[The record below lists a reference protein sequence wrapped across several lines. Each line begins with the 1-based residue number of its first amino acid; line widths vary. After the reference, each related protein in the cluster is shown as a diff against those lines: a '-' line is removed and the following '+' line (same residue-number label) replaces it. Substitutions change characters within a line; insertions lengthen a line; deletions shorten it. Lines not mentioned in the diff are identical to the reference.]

1 MPLSVI
7 AEANHLHTNTF
18 EQQYKDILSG
28 YRTWDQREHADEW
41 LLFPENM
48 GTKLSIDETS
58 LSNGELYTMLT
69 NKRAK
74 GKVGSVVA
82 IIKGTDSK
90 TVTEILYKI
99 PIAQR
104 MAVQEVTRDMSS
116 SMEWI
121 ANQCFMNAVHITD
134 RFHAQQLVSDALQGV
149 RIALRWKAIE
159 KENDAIAHARR
170 AGTKYVPRIY
180 ENGDSEKQLLARG
193 RYVLFKSSSNW
204 TQSQQQRAIILFREF
219 PELQKAYELSM
230 LFRSFYEARTRE
242 DGEKRLQTWYTAV
255 GRHRSDFPP
264 FLTAAHSICAHEGT
278 ILNYF
283 YNRSTNASAES
294 FNAKIKTFRGLV
306 RGVTD
311 KKFFLY
317 RIAMIYG

>member
-1 MPLSVI
+1 MSVI

-18 EQQYKDILSG
+18 EGQYKDILSG
-28 YRTWDQREHADEW
+28 YRTWDQRDHADVW

-48 GTKLSIDETS
+48 GTQLSIDETS
-58 LSNGELYTMLT
+58 LSNGELYTILT

-82 IIKGTDSK
+82 MIKGTDSK
-90 TVTEILYKI
+90 TVTDILYKI
-99 PIAQR
+99 PVAQR
-104 MAVQEVTRDMSS
+104 MAVEEVTRDMSP

-121 ANQCFMNAVHITD
+121 TQQCFLNAVHITD
-134 RFHAQQLVSDALQGV
+134 RFHAQQLVSDALQDV
-149 RIALRWKAIE
+149 RIALRWKALE
-159 KENDAIAHARR
+159 KESISIAEARKNG
-170 AGTKYVPRIY
+170 AKYVARIY

-193 RYVLFKSSSNW
+193 RYVLFKSSSTW
-204 TQSQQQRAIILFREF
+204 TESQSLRAAILFREF

-230 LFRSFYEARTRE
+230 LFRSFYEAKNRAE
-242 DGEKRLQTWYTAV
+242 GERRLQTWYAAV
-255 GRHRSDFPP
+255 ERHRSDFPS
-264 FLTAAHSICAHEGT
+264 FLIAAHSIHAHEGT

-294 FNAKIKTFRGLV
+294 FNAKIKSFRGLV

>member
-1 MPLSVI
+1 MI
-7 AEANHLHTNTF
+7 AETNGLRANTF

-28 YRTWDQREHADEW
+28 YRSWDQREHADEW
-41 LLFPENM
+41 LLFPANM

-58 LSNGELYTMLT
+58 LSNGELYTILT
-69 NKRAK
+69 NKGAR
-74 GKVGSVVA
+74 GRQGSVIA

-90 TVTEILYKI
+90 TVSDILGKI
-99 PIAQR
+99 PVTSR
-104 MAVQEVTRDMSS
+104 MAVEEITLDMSS

-121 ANQCFMNAVHITD
+121 VLQCFLNAVKISD
-134 RFHAQQLVSDALQGV
+134 RFHVQQLVSDALQDV
-149 RIALRWKAIE
+149 RVALRWKAI
-159 KENDAIAHARR
+159 KRENEAILEARETQT
-170 AGTKYVPRIY
+170 AYQAVIY

-193 RYVLFKSSSNW
+193 RYLLFKSSSDW
-204 TQSQQQRAIILFREF
+204 TESQKVRAGILFREF
-219 PELQKAYELSM
+219 PQIQKAYELSM
-230 LFRSFYEARTRE
+230 LFRSCYEAKTRTE
-242 DGEKRLQTWYTAV
+242 GKRRLDTWYAAV
-255 GRHRSDFPP
+255 ERHKEDFPS

-283 YNRSTNASAES
+283 YDRSTNASAES